1 MTQTATATGLQTK
14 ALTVNLEI
22 NQWSARKHDKKI
34 TKEVEDT
41 HNATDAGRY
50 NKLLIAKEAIQ
61 KIQKAGG
68 AARLF
73 HYENTLPWSNNGD
86 RLLPSANYFAYV
98 TEMNRLKSEFEKEVV
113 YFLVNYSDVV
123 EDAKIRLKGM
133 FNSADYPSEAE
144 IKSRFGFKTEF
155 MPLPD
160 TDFRLNLSQTEIN
173 NLTLSVE
180 NSMKDRINK
189 AVSDTWKRIK
199 EQLEHMKE
207 RLSTTDA
214 KFHDTLFSNLADLI
228 ELLPKLNVTNDSAI
242 NEICDQMQTL
252 LVNPESVRTNSN
264 LRADKANE
272 VERLLSKFDAFFQ

>member
-1 MTQTATATGLQTK
+1 MTQTTIATGLQTK

-61 KIQKAGG
+61 KIQKAAN

-73 HYENTLPWSNNGD
+73 HYENTLPWANNGD
-86 RLLPSANYFAYV
+86 RLLPAANYFTYV
-98 TEMNRLKSEFEKEVV
+98 TEMNRLKSEFEKEVTD
-113 YFLVNYSDVV
+113 FLANYSTVV
-123 EDAKIRLKGM
+123 DDAKIRLNGM
-133 FNSADYPSEAE
+133 FNSADYPSESE

-160 TDFRLNLSQTEIN
+160 NDFRLNLSQTEIN
-173 NLTLSVE
+173 NLTLAVE
-180 NSMKDRINK
+180 NSMKDRINN
-189 AVSDTWKRIK
+189 AVKNTWERIK
-199 EQLEHMKE
+199 EQLLHMKD
-207 RLSTTDA
+207 RLSQPDA
-214 KFHDTLFSNLADLI
+214 KFHDSLFNNLRDII
-228 ELLPKLNVTNDSAI
+228 ELLPKLNVTNDAAI
-242 NEICDQMQTL
+242 SDICNEMQTL
-252 LVNPESVRTNSN
+252 LVNPDAVRANSN

-272 VERLLSKFDAFFQ
+272 VERLLNKFDSFFS